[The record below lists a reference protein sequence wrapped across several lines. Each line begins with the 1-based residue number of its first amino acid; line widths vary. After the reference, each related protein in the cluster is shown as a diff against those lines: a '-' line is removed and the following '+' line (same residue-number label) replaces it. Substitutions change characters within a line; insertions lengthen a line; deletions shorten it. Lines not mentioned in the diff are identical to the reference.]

1 MEEIVGE
8 GRFAKVLK
16 AKEKVT
22 GKVLA
27 VKVFKKGEPID
38 VDVSARWIAKH
49 EETMLD
55 CVRGGV
61 STR

>member
-1 MEEIVGE
+1 MDEVVGE
-8 GRFAKVLK
+8 GRFARVLK

-27 VKVFKKGEPID
+27 VKVFKKGEPIELE
-38 VDVSARWIAKH
+38 VSARWIAKH
-49 EETMLD
+49 EENMLE

>member
-1 MEEIVGE
+1 MEVVIGE
-8 GRFAKVLK
+8 GRFAKVWK

-22 GKVLA
+22 GKALA
-27 VKVFKKGEPID
+27 IKVYKKGEPAD
-38 VDVSARWIAKH
+38 VDVGARWIAKH
-49 EETMLD
+49 EGSMLD